1 MAIEIEIKAWVE
13 NISAV
18 RARLEELGRYS
29 GQFRKDDE
37 YWKYRSESMDG
48 LGSGVRIRRT
58 EDGQAAVVNFK
69 RKEVRDGMEVND
81 EREFS
86 VSDAAAFAGLLVRLG
101 LSPWIR
107 KRKVGEAW
115 DLDGITAELSEIV
128 GLGTFVELEI
138 IAQADDAKTV
148 SSARKRLFDALDR
161 LGVDRARIE
170 ERYYTE
176 MLREAAAG
184 RSMADFRTQRPEL

>member
-13 NISAV
+13 DIASV
-18 RARLEELGRYS
+18 RARLEALGRYS
-29 GQFRKDDE
+29 GLFKKDDE
-37 YWKYRSESMDG
+37 YWRPRSGPSDG

-58 EDGQAAVVNFK
+58 SDGPSAVVNFK
-69 RKEVRDGMEVND
+69 RKEVRDGMEIND
-81 EREFS
+81 ERELE
-86 VSDAAAFAGLLVRLG
+86 VSDAAVFAELLDRIGLA
-101 LSPWIR
+101 PWIR

-138 IAQADDAKTV
+138 LAQDDDAETV
-148 SSARKRLFDALDR
+148 SSARRRLLDALDR
-161 LGVDRARIE
+161 LGVDRTRIE

-184 RSMADFRTQRPEL
+184 RSIADFRTQRPDL